1 MEMNTLQVRAVKMD
15 KFIQFCIAVV
25 ANLVAIALY
34 VGISYLIWKVIW

>member
-1 MEMNTLQVRAVKMD
+1 MEMNTLLEVTVMD
-15 KFIQFCIAVV
+15 KFVQFCIAVL

>member
-1 MEMNTLQVRAVKMD
+1 MEMITTMD
-15 KFIQFCIAVV
+15 KFIQFFITVL

>member
-1 MEMNTLQVRAVKMD
+1 MD
-15 KFIQFCIAVV
+15 KFIQFCIAVL